1 MSQYNRRSSDRES
14 PKKLD
19 AGWHRAELLSKENQS
34 LHARIDNL
42 KRELKEAKKKTPP
55 APPPAKKA
63 TKAVGHQAT
72 AATLVLGFYAIQEE
86 GGWPIAS
93 EAFLTSEPVNTGL
106 MALMSVILGVLLG
119 GKK

>member
-1 MSQYNRRSSDRES
+1 MQYHNRRSSDREAQ
-14 PKKLD
+14 KKD
-19 AGWHRAELLSKENQS
+19 AGWASAEALAKDIKTRR
-34 LHARIDNL
+34 ARIENL
-42 KRELKEAKKKTPP
+42 KREKSELAKKPPPPPP
-55 APPPAKKA
+55 AAKKA
-63 TKAVGHQAT
+63 TKTAGHQAT

-119 GKK
+119 KK

>member
-1 MSQYNRRSSDRES
+1 MSQYNRRSSDRDA

-19 AGWHRAELLSKENQS
+19 AGWNRAEVLALEAKS

-42 KRELKEAKKKTPP
+42 KRELKEAKQKKPP

-63 TKAVGHQAT
+63 TRAAGHQAT
-72 AATLVLGFYAIQEE
+72 AATLVMGFYAIQEE
-86 GGWPIAS
+86 AGYPIAS
-93 EAFLTSEPVNTGL
+93 EQFLTSEPVNTGL

-119 GKK
+119 KK